1 MHMHFNP
8 ISYWIFIHTGTPT
21 SFNFFF
27 INNRKKHEHK
37 LNPTNYYLD
46 EYSMDFYF
54 PNLYIESTLP
64 SLRNKKLAV
73 NETIAIFLFETHK
86 KCRNF

>member
-1 MHMHFNP
+1 
-8 ISYWIFIHTGTPT
+8 
-21 SFNFFF
+21 
-27 INNRKKHEHK
+27 
-37 LNPTNYYLD
+37 
-46 EYSMDFYF
+46 MDFYF
-54 PNLYIESTLP
+54 PNLYIASTLP